1 MEKRN
6 ESNHKLT
13 ERQRRFVDLYL
24 ELGNASEAAQRA
36 GYKRTYAAG
45 AMRQSAVQAYLKQR
59 RSQMPAQSAE
69 IVNFLTAVM
78 RGTIQASQIRTEAA
92 IQLGIRA
99 GLWNTQKQA
108 LEMLEMIEKGDLTNE

>member
-36 GYKRTYAAG
+36 GYKRSYAPG
-45 AMRQSAVQAYLKQR
+45 AMRQSAVQAYLKER

-69 IVNFLTAVM
+69 IVNFLTGVM

-99 GLWNTQKQA
+99 GLWKTQKQA
-108 LEMLEMIEKGDLTNE
+108 LEMIEKGDLTNE

>member
-69 IVNFLTAVM
+69 IVNFLTSVM

-99 GLWNTQKQA
+99 GLWNTKKQA
-108 LEMLEMIEKGDLTNE
+108 LEMIEKGDLTNE

>member
-13 ERQRRFVDLYL
+13 ERQRKFVDLYL

-36 GYKRTYAAG
+36 GYKRSYAPG

-59 RSQMPAQSAE
+59 RSQMPAQPAE
-69 IVNFLTAVM
+69 IVNFLTGVM

-108 LEMLEMIEKGDLTNE
+108 LEMIEKGDLTNE